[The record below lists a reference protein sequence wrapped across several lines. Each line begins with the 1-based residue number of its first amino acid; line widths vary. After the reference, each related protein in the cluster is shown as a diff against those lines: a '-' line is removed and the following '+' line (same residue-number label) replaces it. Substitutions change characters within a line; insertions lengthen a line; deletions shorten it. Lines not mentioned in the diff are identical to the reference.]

1 MPASKVNDGK
11 VLARVEELEVVCPG
25 NALVWE
31 FLQLKWLDRV
41 ELKDR
46 INVMINRMWD
56 CACSPDYI
64 ERVHRDGY
72 NVTYRKKIIELYLE
86 VLPTLRILPS
96 IRLTTRLLFSSTSLV
111 RPLESRSTCSTG
123 SWRSVAAR

>member
-1 MPASKVNDGK
+1 MPASKVNNGK

-46 INVMINRMWD
+46 INVMINATAEAWPYSRP
-56 CACSPDYI
+56 AAPIPSNSI
-64 ERVHRDGY
+64 NTSFVRISAGVHG
-72 NVTYRKKIIELYLE
+72 
-86 VLPTLRILPS
+86 
-96 IRLTTRLLFSSTSLV
+96 
-111 RPLESRSTCSTG
+111 ES
-123 SWRSVAAR
+123 